1 MGCPIRIFTDY
12 KVCAPPRNFSQ
23 LITSFI
29 ASESL
34 GIRHAP
40 LLNLLYFLLQ
50 YYYCNELFYIFI
62 KNCLKYLYFKLSIF
76 LILTISFYQYVN
88 ELYLLSQIVENIG
101 VEPMT
106 SCVQGKRSSQLS

>member
-1 MGCPIRIFTDY
+1 MPGCPIRIFTDY

-29 ASESL
+29 VSESL
-34 GIRHAP
+34 GIRHTP

-50 YYYCNELFYIFI
+50 YFYCNELFYIFYKI
-62 KNCLKYLYFKLSIF
+62 YLEYHYSKLSIF

-88 ELYLLSQIVENIG
+88 EL
-101 VEPMT
+101 
-106 SCVQGKRSSQLS
+106 